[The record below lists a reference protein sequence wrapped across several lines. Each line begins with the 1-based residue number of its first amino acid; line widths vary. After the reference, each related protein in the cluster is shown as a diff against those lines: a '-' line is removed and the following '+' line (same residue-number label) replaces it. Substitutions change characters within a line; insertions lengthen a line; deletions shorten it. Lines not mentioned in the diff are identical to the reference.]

1 MSKGI
6 VMELK
11 VKEIKNF
18 SEDGKN
24 KIRIIFSQNDLEK
37 EIIFEGNGK
46 IKTPVVEFQYVS
58 GKSSGA
64 NGFVFCGSGTAI
76 GCCVSGTA

>member
-18 SEDGKN
+18 LEDGKN
-24 KIRIIFSQNDLEK
+24 KTKIIFSQNDLEK

-46 IKTPVVEFQYVS
+46 IKTPVAEF
-58 GKSSGA
+58 
-64 NGFVFCGSGTAI
+64 
-76 GCCVSGTA
+76 

>member
-24 KIRIIFSQNDLEK
+24 KIKIIFSQNNLEK
-37 EIIFEGNGK
+37 EIIFEGKGK
-46 IKTPVVEFQYVS
+46 IKTPVAEF
-58 GKSSGA
+58 
-64 NGFVFCGSGTAI
+64 
-76 GCCVSGTA
+76 